1 MEAGRSG
8 RIEVHRAVPRVG
20 ARDGFR
26 NLFPEGTMIERRVYE
41 APPRPRLAYAKMVLP
56 LVALAIAVLLVA
68 QWASNTAS
76 RSTRPLAAAFLDP
89 GSSAA
94 LAMALP
100 AQAQEPPL
108 PQQPTPPQTPLDS
121 LDRRLAEATAPV
133 APVATEAMIR
143 EREARAAASAFPVTR
158 TLSLSSTM
166 YCLKGH
172 MRTGVRTRDG
182 MAAGDPQVLPLGSV
196 VRVSWPDGRPIGI
209 FVIMD
214 TGGAGRGNDID
225 LYVDSCAEARR
236 WGRHQV
242 VAEVLD
248 IGKRL

>member
-1 MEAGRSG
+1 MFDRTEY
-8 RIEVHRAVPRVG
+8 
-20 ARDGFR
+20 
-26 NLFPEGTMIERRVYE
+26 ER
-41 APPRPRLAYAKMVLP
+41 PPRSRRFPARWVLP
-56 LVALAIAVLLVA
+56 AVALVVAAVVVA
-68 QWASNTAS
+68 AWASTGVRRGS
-76 RSTRPLAAAFLDP
+76 GPLAAAFRDP
-89 GSSAA
+89 GGIAA
-94 LAMALP
+94 LALLLP
-100 AQAQEPPL
+100 AQEPVPAPPRQPPL
-108 PQQPTPPQTPLDS
+108 PQQPPTPLDS
-121 LDRRLAEATAPV
+121 LDRRLAAPP
-133 APVATEAMIR
+133 APMFTEAMVR
-143 EREARAAASAFPVTR
+143 ERETRAASAAFPVSR

-214 TGGAGRGNDID
+214 TGGAIRGNDID

-248 IGKRL
+248 IGKRS

>member
-1 MEAGRSG
+1 
-8 RIEVHRAVPRVG
+8 
-20 ARDGFR
+20 
-26 NLFPEGTMIERRVYE
+26 MIERRVIQAE
-41 APPRPRLAYAKMVLP
+41 PRRRVAYARMVLP
-56 LVALAIAVLLVA
+56 LIALVVAALLVA
-68 QWASNTAS
+68 QWASGTAS

-94 LAMALP
+94 LAMAMP
-100 AQAQEPPL
+100 AQQEPV
-108 PQQPTPPQTPLDS
+108 PQQPTPSPTDSPLS
-121 LDRRLAEATAPV
+121 QLDRRLAEPAAPV
-133 APVATEAMIR
+133 VTEAMIR
-143 EREARAAASAFPVTR
+143 EREARAAATAFPVSR
-158 TLSLSSTM
+158 TLELSSTM
-166 YCLKGH
+166 YCLKGE

-182 MAAGDPQVLPLGSV
+182 MAAGDPRVLPLGSV
-196 VRVSWPDGRPIGI
+196 VRVTRPNGDLIGI

-214 TGGAGRGNDID
+214 TGGAIRGNDID